1 MGVLADHLL
10 VISGSATT
18 TYLYWLCRSPL
29 PDKEG
34 YFVLF
39 TYCGFFYPLQ
49 CVCSFCLSFMTCT
62 WWFQLILPSFGWH
75 VIPVGHFLQKSLNK
89 NSKIGFF
96 LLPTARPC
104 PLTHDPPLPIL
115 AGYRL
120 VVPGSHACFT
130 FFTCCSCTYR
140 VLEIVLYVLSCTF
153 GFLWRGLF
161 FDLPFLMTCFFWGLG
176 LIGSWALF
184 PCFCRTT
191 LLFLL

>member
-1 MGVLADHLL
+1 MLWLVFTVLALNCPLSGVGVLADHLL

-75 VIPVGHFLQKSLNK
+75 IIPVGHFLQKSLNK

-130 FFTCCSCTYR
+130 FFAFCSCICRDLKIGVYTFCHALLTSYS
-140 VLEIVLYVLSCTF
+140 VGCFPICHSLSLASF
-153 GFLWRGLF
+153 GG
-161 FDLPFLMTCFFWGLG
+161 
-176 LIGSWALF
+176 
-184 PCFCRTT
+184 
-191 LLFLL
+191 